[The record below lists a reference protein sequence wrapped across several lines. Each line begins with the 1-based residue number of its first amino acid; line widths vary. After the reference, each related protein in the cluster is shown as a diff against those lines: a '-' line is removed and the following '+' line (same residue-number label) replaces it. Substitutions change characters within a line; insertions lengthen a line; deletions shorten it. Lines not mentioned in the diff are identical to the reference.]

1 MSSLDWAALR
11 QGGAV
16 ALVVAVPC
24 SIAATWL
31 GSQEDDSA
39 WTILFVL
46 GALAGF
52 TLGAGIAAWVQRTG
66 YPLLHGIVCAGGTY
80 LVAQAVF
87 VTVRLARG
95 DDVRWLAV
103 LFNLTASVF
112 AGVLGGGM
120 GSALQKRG
128 FVPSTGRVQQ
138 GDTE

>member
-52 TLGAGIAAWVQRTG
+52 TLGAGIAARTSSKM
-66 YPLLHGIVCAGGTY
+66 
-80 LVAQAVF
+80 
-87 VTVRLARG
+87 R
-95 DDVRWLAV
+95 
-103 LFNLTASVF
+103 
-112 AGVLGGGM
+112 
-120 GSALQKRG
+120 GSASHG
-128 FVPSTGRVQQ
+128 AAISIVSTTRPLRVSACNALVSLR
-138 GDTE
+138 